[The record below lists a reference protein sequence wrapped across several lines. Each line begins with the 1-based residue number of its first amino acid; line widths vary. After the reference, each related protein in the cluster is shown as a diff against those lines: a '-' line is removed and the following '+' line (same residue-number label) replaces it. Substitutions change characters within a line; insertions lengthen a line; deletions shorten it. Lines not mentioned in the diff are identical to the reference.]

1 MGKDK
6 IFHVC
11 RCAGL
16 QHTDE
21 EYVAWV
27 RTHDTC
33 EVMAEHNGY
42 QFSYRD
48 VCLNPKIVAEW
59 SDSLYSFGVRLAQ
72 SANGR
77 WSYGLSGN
85 NLGVFATWLPKW
97 VSEPT
102 EGYENINKCVFAALQ
117 ALETAFNKKLTE
129 LLDGPQ
135 EPDENHYGEPA
146 PKTKI
151 ASIREAL
158 KQIRIYKV
166 KYDPR
171 QLTLF
176 D

>member
-1 MGKDK
+1 MSNDK

-21 EYVAWV
+21 EYVEWV
-27 RTHDTC
+27 RTHDTD
-33 EVMAEHNGY
+33 ELMAEYNGY
-42 QFSYRD
+42 QFNYRD
-48 VCLNPKIVAEW
+48 ICINPRTAVEW
-59 SDSLYSFGVRLAQ
+59 SDGLYDFAVIVAQ
-72 SANGR
+72 SANGM

-85 NLGVFATWLPKW
+85 SLGVFSTFRPGW

-135 EPDENHYGEPA
+135 EPDENKYGEPA

-166 KYDPR
+166 NYDPR